1 MHEGS
6 ATMLLFRYADDYY
19 GHWLPMQILLPAVVL
34 ANFLVVLF
42 MGVHLLR
49 RSRGAPL
56 CQRAASADAF
66 GDHPI
71 RKFEIGARL
80 YHWGNFAFLAL
91 LAISGFAL
99 LVPGSMKPI
108 VLSWLRTHEWTAAAF
123 TAGLVIHLVIA
134 PRYGRWKSMWFD
146 GQDWLDLKTILANF
160 LGRTKDYP
168 RFGKYDPLQKLYHV
182 FITLTALAVIA
193 TGTFLLFSAE
203 VWTTFSDETMRWMR
217 LVHDCAAASFVAIIL
232 GHVYFGLIRVNW
244 PNLLAMFTGQ
254 ISPRYLRFYH
264 DPRRWKPE
272 AGQPRN
278 TD

>member
-1 MHEGS
+1 
-6 ATMLLFRYADDYY
+6 MLLFRYADDYY

-108 VLSWLRTHEWTAAAF
+108 VLSWLRTTN
-123 TAGLVIHLVIA
+123 GL
-134 PRYGRWKSMWFD
+134 PR
-146 GQDWLDLKTILANF
+146 
-160 LGRTKDYP
+160 
-168 RFGKYDPLQKLYHV
+168 H
-182 FITLTALAVIA
+182 
-193 TGTFLLFSAE
+193 
-203 VWTTFSDETMRWMR
+203 
-217 LVHDCAAASFVAIIL
+217 
-232 GHVYFGLIRVNW
+232 
-244 PNLLAMFTGQ
+244 
-254 ISPRYLRFYH
+254 SPRVLSSISSLRH
-264 DPRRWKPE
+264 GMADGRACGLMVRT
-272 AGQPRN
+272 GSI
-278 TD
+278 